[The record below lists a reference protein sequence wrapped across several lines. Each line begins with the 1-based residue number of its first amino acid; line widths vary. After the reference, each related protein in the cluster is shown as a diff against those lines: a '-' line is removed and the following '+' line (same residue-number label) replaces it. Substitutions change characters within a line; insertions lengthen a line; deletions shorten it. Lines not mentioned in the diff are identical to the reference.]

1 MSKRLLFLSAAL
13 GLFGLPSRG
22 QLSATGHLERA
33 TGAYRGE
40 IDAVTHDGRGDG
52 SEYARI

>member
-33 TGAYRGE
+33 TGAYRGR
-40 IDAVTHDGRGDG
+40 IDAVTRDGRGDG